1 MQATVKTLFWGIFAM
16 SPYDAPDVVI
26 ENIGGNSTHPV
37 FNKHKFTEGIGYAL
51 FSIYHII
58 TVIVLLNLLIAMM
71 SDTYQKVQVRKI
83 KSAKKQLFFSV

>member
-1 MQATVKTLFWGIFAM
+1 M
-16 SPYDAPDVVI
+16 SPSDAADVVI

-37 FNKHKFTEGIGYAL
+37 FNKHKFTEGIGYTL

-83 KSAKKQLFFSV
+83 